1 MTQQR
6 VSEGDL
12 ERSRHRSPLRGYE
25 SRPLSYGQIETIAW
39 SVRSALLPKLSETGA
54 VPGVTLFESLDRI
67 SVERRD
73 GSTIPLNY
81 GVGRLPGNF
90 EAWTRH
96 DAGRGEILIVLDE
109 MTYGRLRGS
118 NPRALFTL
126 AHEIGH
132 AVLHVDDLVRLSR
145 MAHDIS
151 RPATGAALDHE
162 IFRDTEFHAN
172 AFAAAFLM
180 PAVGLA
186 VLERRAQRLTTELI
200 RDTFHVSPSAAEIRR
215 DVYGERRDE
224 LLRAVLPSSSPR
236 ELGEPRPDAGC
247 GGRRAWALWPAR

>member
-1 MTQQR
+1 MTQQL

-25 SRPLSYGQIETIAW
+25 SRPLSYGQIEAIAW
-39 SVRSALLPKLSETGA
+39 SVRSALLPKLSATGA
-54 VPGVTLFESLDRI
+54 VPGVTLFDSLDRV

-73 GSTIPLNY
+73 GSAIPLNR
-81 GVGRLPGNF
+81 GVGRLPAHF

-96 DAGRGEILIVLDE
+96 DAGRGETLIVLDE
-109 MTYGRLRGS
+109 VTYGWLRSS

-145 MAHDIS
+145 MAQDIG
-151 RPATGAALDHE
+151 RAATGAAPKHE

-172 AFAAAFLM
+172 SFAAALLM

-186 VLERRAQRLTTELI
+186 ELERHDTRLSTELI
-200 RDTFHVSPSAAEIRR
+200 RDVFHVSRSAAEIRR
-215 DVYGERRDE
+215 DLYRERREE
-224 LLRAVLPSSSPR
+224 LLRAVRPS
-236 ELGEPRPDAGC
+236 
-247 GGRRAWALWPAR
+247 